1 MATIS
6 EKPSFTGSFS
16 KQLGEMSDLIDWL
29 WSEHDTSF
37 VKAGD
42 DKVYAFGGNNY
53 LLVFD
58 ESRWNGLIE
67 FITPKGAVTI
77 KLGENG
83 VFEVASPTLDE
94 KGIKNL
100 FTEGLG
106 VIRQYYENRYWK
118 TPKSSS

>member
-29 WSEHDTSF
+29 WNEHDMSF

-58 ESRWNGLIE
+58 ESKWNGLIE

-77 KLGENG
+77 KPGENG
-83 VFEVASPTLDE
+83 VFEVASTTLDE

-100 FTEGLG
+100 FTEGLD
-106 VIRQYYENRYWK
+106 VIRQYYENR
-118 TPKSSS
+118 